1 MDKPGDFLTSAEAAA
16 ICGISRS
23 TLRRAVRFGHIA
35 AWHTPGGHLR
45 FGRAAC
51 VDFARSLGQME
62 LVGRVQERAYAEVP
76 GLHGAAEPW

>member
-1 MDKPGDFLTSAEAAA
+1 MDKPGDVLTSGEAAVL
-16 ICGISRS
+16 CGISRS

-45 FGRAAC
+45 FSRAAC

-62 LVGRVQERAYAEVP
+62 LVGRVQERAHAEVP
-76 GLHGAAEPW
+76 GLQGAAAPR